1 MVSMLPFF
9 HSCDDL
15 VFLSTGCS
23 ADTGLQGDAH
33 PPQHLV
39 REFWDGRGRWRGQR
53 NGQRAPGGQREG
65 SDLGREEEHDP
76 DRGPD
81 LHRAEAAAGEQEQQ
95 VSSEDR
101 EACIVN
107 QLRVYHKSK

>member
-39 REFWDGRGRWRGQR
+39 REF
-53 NGQRAPGGQREG
+53 
-65 SDLGREEEHDP
+65 
-76 DRGPD
+76 
-81 LHRAEAAAGEQEQQ
+81 
-95 VSSEDR
+95 
-101 EACIVN
+101 
-107 QLRVYHKSK
+107 